1 MIVKDA
7 EGFYSP
13 IPKDIKSLIQMIFP
27 VMGERKVTKI
37 LEIIEERNSGLS
49 PSVMS
54 LTLDDLPFLLDTE
67 ATQLLAVIHL
77 GQQIAGSKKVRYSK
91 VIDSPETSYGIFQ
104 DLLMGR
110 HTEAFAIAY
119 LNCKNELLGREV
131 IAIGGQSST
140 VVPVSE
146 VLRKSLLKGAEKII
160 VAHNH
165 PSQSLEPSEEDIELT
180 IGLIEATALVGI
192 GLLDHLI
199 CSDFKFL
206 SLRSQRTKIRWSKAE

>member
-1 MIVKDA
+1 MLVKDA

-27 VMGERKVTKI
+27 FMGERKVTKI
-37 LEIIEERNSGLS
+37 LETIEERNSGLS

-67 ATQLLAVIHL
+67 AAQLLAVIHL
-77 GQQIAGSKKVRYSK
+77 GRQIAGSKKARYGK
-91 VIDSPETSYGIFQ
+91 VVDSPETSYAIFQ
-104 DLLMGR
+104 DLLVGR
-110 HTEAFAIAY
+110 HTEAFAVAY

-131 IAIGGQSST
+131 ISIGGQSST

-165 PSQSLEPSEEDIELT
+165 PSQSLEPSEEDMELT

-199 CSDFKFL
+199 CTDYTFL
-206 SLRSQRTKIRWSKAE
+206 SLRSQRTKIRWPKAE

>member
-1 MIVKDA
+1 MLAKDA

-27 VMGERKVTKI
+27 VMGERKVAKI
-37 LEIIEERNSGLS
+37 LETIEERSSGLS

-54 LTLDDLPFLLDTE
+54 LTLDDFRYLLDTE
-67 ATQLLAVIHL
+67 AAQLLAVIHL
-77 GQQIAGSKKVRYSK
+77 GQQIAGPKKVRYSK
-91 VIDSPETSYGIFQ
+91 VIDSPETSYAIFQ

-180 IGLIEATALVGI
+180 IGLLEAAAQVGI

-206 SLRSQRTKIRWSKAE
+206 SLRSQRTKICWPKAE